1 MDELSPSVTFLLGLL
16 TGAGLVGIVAGVI
29 IDRIYRGGSK

>member
-1 MDELSPSVTFLLGLL
+1 MDELSPTLTFLLGLL

-29 IDRIYRGGSK
+29 IDRYLRPR